1 MEMFPKQY
9 DSPAEQARRQD
20 IFNQNLG
27 LVNAHNALFSAGLQT
42 FFLSINVFG
51 DLTFEEFVATSLG
64 LGRFSSAPAAVA
76 PAFATR
82 GQLPVNQSPPSAVD
96 AEQGCE
102 TPVKNQL
109 CNSCSAHSAVAAS
122 ELCLC
127 QAGGEVV
134 TSRSVQQASEC
145 SDGTGLDIGSQVE
158 RRNSHCVVGFPDVQ
172 LSFIVNGLSGQL
184 ESADNNPESE
194 EPNTCAQSQDFTRAS
209 VTDFIGDIFT
219 TEDYLLDAVSQ
230 IGATATNIAVTPNM
244 QHYGG
249 GVYYNT
255 EECVDYVEE
264 DIPEE
269 CVEQRAGR
277 TTYTC
282 LNVNGVNCADLLPL
296 HCDIFFKDPAV
307 TGRNAHSV
315 TVVGYGE
322 EADGTLTWRIK
333 NSWGTSWG
341 EGGYMTLARGLGH
354 CGVGG
359 LYTVPVCA
367 ATTF

>member
-1 MEMFPKQY
+1 M
-9 DSPAEQARRQD
+9 
-20 IFNQNLG
+20 
-27 LVNAHNALFSAGLQT
+27 
-42 FFLSINVFG
+42 
-51 DLTFEEFVATSLG
+51 
-64 LGRFSSAPAAVA
+64 
-76 PAFATR
+76 
-82 GQLPVNQSPPSAVD
+82 
-96 AEQGCE
+96 
-102 TPVKNQL
+102 
-109 CNSCSAHSAVAAS
+109 
-122 ELCLC
+122 
-127 QAGGEVV
+127 
-134 TSRSVQQASEC
+134 
-145 SDGTGLDIGSQVE
+145 
-158 RRNSHCVVGFPDVQ
+158 VGFPDVQ

-209 VTDFIGDIFT
+209 VIDFMGDIFT

-322 EADGTLTWRIK
+322 VRRRASSDKLSFALNCVAIVSYR
-333 NSWGTSWG
+333 
-341 EGGYMTLARGLGH
+341 
-354 CGVGG
+354 
-359 LYTVPVCA
+359 
-367 ATTF
+367 